1 MKEIVSKVE
10 FGQRPMTSNDIQL
23 PRNGTVDKLL
33 EIRGDPI
40 IIAGQSY
47 AAGQALYAIDPA
59 AYGAVAAAIKESR
72 NCMEDLK
79 KKYPG
84 CLQPEI
90 VHIGFIHFDES
101 VYLKTVYAGGEVTL
115 TDTDFIFGAE
125 GRYFSRLRSPDDN
138 VELLVNQF
146 DPVSI
151 INCFDFFTMAAANQ
165 VNAEWLASQED
176 QPAAPLPNGGA
187 RGALPGASPA

>member
-1 MKEIVSKVE
+1 
-10 FGQRPMTSNDIQL
+10 MTSNDIQL

-33 EIRGDPI
+33 EIRSDPV

-84 CLQPEI
+84 YLQPEI

-115 TDTDFIFGAE
+115 TDTDFIRSEAE
-125 GRYFSRLRSPDDN
+125 GYYFSRLRSPDDN
-138 VELLVNQF
+138 VEVLVNQF

-151 INCFDFFTMAAANQ
+151 INCFDFFTMAAAEQ
-165 VNAEWLASQED
+165 VQAEWQASQKD
-176 QPAAPLPNGGA
+176 QPAHGDAQ
-187 RGALPGASPA
+187 